1 MKQLITWHSHARRIR
16 AQGHDPRRIAAELGK
31 ALSAVRY
38 VLGPMGR
45 PESIPPASHKPKP
58 ARQPPRTVVLSAGAR
73 LVEPHTPR
81 VPRVTLDEG
90 ALTAAAVAFAMG
102 EIDKAELLRRIT
114 R

>member
-1 MKQLITWHSHARRIR
+1 MKQLITWHSHARRMR
-16 AQGHDPRRIAAELGK
+16 AQGHDPRRIAAEFGRS
-31 ALSAVRY
+31 LSAVRY

-45 PESIPPASHKPKP
+45 PPAGHKPKP
-58 ARQPPRTVVLSAGAR
+58 RPAPQPPPTIALSAGAK

-81 VPRVTLDEG
+81 GPRVTLDER

-102 EIDKAELLRRIT
+102 EIDRAELLRRIT